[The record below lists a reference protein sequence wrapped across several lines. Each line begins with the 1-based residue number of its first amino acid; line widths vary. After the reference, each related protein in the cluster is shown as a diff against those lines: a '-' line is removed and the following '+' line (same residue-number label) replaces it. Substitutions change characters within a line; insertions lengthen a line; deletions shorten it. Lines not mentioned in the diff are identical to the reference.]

1 MGGDNTRNQILDAA
15 GPVFAEKGFDAT
27 VREICTTANVNLA
40 AVNYHFGDK
49 QQLYV
54 ETVRRAYQLRS
65 TEVPMPSWP
74 TAANPREKLTGYI
87 STLITRL
94 VGLDKAPWPTRLL
107 TREVLQPTTACKD
120 LVEEYF
126 RPQFDSLLEILDE
139 VVPGSTPL
147 HQRQQ
152 LAFSIVGQC
161 LFYRFAGGVVTMLV
175 TPADVEERYD
185 VEQLAGHIASFS
197 MAALGLRPLWQT
209 QLDPPMSA
217 DSPSQQ
223 GPP

>member
-1 MGGDNTRNQILDAA
+1 
-15 GPVFAEKGFDAT
+15 
-27 VREICTTANVNLA
+27 
-40 AVNYHFGDK
+40 
-49 QQLYV
+49 
-54 ETVRRAYQLRS
+54 
-65 TEVPMPSWP
+65 MPSWP
-74 TAANPREKLTGYI
+74 LVASPTEKLTGYI

-147 HQRQQ
+147 YQRQQ

-175 TPADVEERYD
+175 TPEDVEQHYD
-185 VEQLAGHIASFS
+185 VEQLARHIPSFS
-197 MAALGLRPLWQT
+197 LAALGLTPLWQT
-209 QLDPPMSA
+209 QLHQPMSA
-217 DSPSQQ
+217 DSSSRQ
-223 GPP
+223 GSP